1 MTNFKVNESI
11 ESISQTTDEITK
23 KQSNAYF
30 LSKLVKR
37 NSVYDQKTITKQ
49 IAASF
54 PSSI

>member
-11 ESISQTTDEITK
+11 ESISQTTDEVTK

-37 NSVYDQKTITKQ
+37 NSVYE
-49 IAASF
+49 
-54 PSSI
+54 